1 MIELDGVSKSFAQGR
16 DRVPAL
22 RGVSLSV
29 GEGEFYVLLGASGC
43 GKTTTLR
50 IVAGLERPDSGDV
63 WIDGDR
69 VFGRDVWV
77 GPEER
82 PQAMVFQAYALWPHM
97 TIRQN
102 IAFPLRRG
110 VRRLPKDRVG
120 ERVEEMLELFRLT
133 QQADRK
139 VTQLSGGQQQRVAL
153 ARALALRPKV
163 LLMDEPL
170 SNLDARLRMD
180 LRMELKDLAAR
191 TGITCLLVTHD
202 QEEAMMLASRVG
214 VMDGGGIVQEG
225 TPDQLYS
232 APDSEFVATFL
243 DRMNLIRPCAV
254 TGRAGTG
261 IEVTAAGAALR
272 VKHGDH
278 AVGTELTL
286 GIRPDDIVIHPDGS
300 AHEGPDANLVDG
312 RAVAHHYLGGLFL
325 HQVETPLGLLSVRSR
340 IAPDRLGNDA
350 VRLRLPAERLI
361 AIPARAADR
370 TAGEP
375 GR

>member
-1 MIELDGVSKSFAQGR
+1 MIELDGVSKSFEQGR
-16 DRVPAL
+16 TRVPAL

-29 GEGEFYVLLGASGC
+29 GSGEFYVLLGASGC

-50 IVAGLERPDSGDV
+50 IVAGLERPDAGNV
-63 WIDGDR
+63 WIDGDQ
-69 VFGRDVWV
+69 VFGPGAWI

-82 PQAMVFQAYALWPHM
+82 PQAMVFQSYALWPHM

-110 VRRLPKDRVG
+110 VRRLPKGQVAERVG
-120 ERVEEMLELFRLT
+120 EMLELFRLT
-133 QQADRK
+133 EQADRK

-214 VMDGGGIVQEG
+214 VMDGGRIVQEG

-254 TGRAGTG
+254 TARTRTD

-272 VKHGDH
+272 VEHGDH

-286 GIRPDDIVIHPDGS
+286 GIRPDDIVIHPDDSAPDGS
-300 AHEGPDANLVDG
+300 KTNLVEG

-325 HQVETPLGLLSVRSR
+325 HQVETSLGLLSVRSR
-340 IAPDRLGNDA
+340 VAPDSLGADN
-350 VRLRLPAERLI
+350 VRLRLPSDRLI
-361 AIPARAADR
+361 AIPPQA
-370 TAGEP
+370 TAQPTE
-375 GR
+375 